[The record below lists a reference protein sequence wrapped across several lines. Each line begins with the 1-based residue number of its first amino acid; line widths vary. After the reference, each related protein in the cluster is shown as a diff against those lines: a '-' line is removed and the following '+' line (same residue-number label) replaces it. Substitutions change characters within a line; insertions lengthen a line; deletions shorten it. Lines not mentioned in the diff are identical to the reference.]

1 MNVQDILLILG
12 GIGTLLISLGGAAK
26 WILNYIDEKAK
37 IALEAEKQARKELKD
52 YMDREIQQLSE
63 QLHTVTAREGMYL
76 KRIMQL
82 EAYILGQKGLELP
95 PMEGWPPK

>member
-1 MNVQDILLILG
+1 MNVQDIMLILG
-12 GIGTLLISLGGAAK
+12 GIGGLLVSLGGSAK
-26 WILNYIDEKAK
+26 WILGYIDNKAK
-37 IALEAEKQARKELKD
+37 EALDAEKLARKELKD
-52 YMDREIQQLSE
+52 YMDREIQQLNE
-63 QLHTVTAREGMYL
+63 QLHTVTAREGLYL

>member
-1 MNVQDILLILG
+1 MSVQDIVLILG
-12 GIGTLLISLGGAAK
+12 GIGALFTSLGAGAR
-26 WILNYIDEKAK
+26 WFLNYIDKKAK
-37 IALEAEKQARKELKD
+37 ESLDAEKQARKDLKD
-52 YMDREIQQLSE
+52 YMDREIKQLNE
-63 QLHTVTAREGMYL
+63 QLHTVTAREGLYL